1 MIMANSYFN
10 EEQKKK
16 FLNRNSN
23 KQPAVT
29 KVTASLDAES
39 ARDLKEINDNTL
51 ESAINTLD
59 IKEGLKSFEEKF
71 RDKFAGFKEQYEEDK
86 KESLAEQLPDFVGP
100 IRPIS
105 LTDDNSK
112 TVDNTVNVNQNGQFG
127 KLEENTESIFHAIN
141 KLVDLYENTD
151 KHKPLPEPVEEP
163 DPYVDTKKKRIIDD
177 EDKRSKTLDS
187 IAKSLVSI
195 KGFTS
200 QILSRFI
207 GYSLEAMAKFAKW
220 TLLIGSLIFTFD
232 VLRVTIR
239 KWFED
244 ILKEGES
251 SKKLFGTYLGNV
263 KAIVTKIEEGL
274 NNFNMNNLGESLR
287 DLFVEPM
294 KLLGQTVQTAIT
306 EGIGR
311 LIQSLGESTGIDSI
325 TNAGRGMQITAL
337 RDKQKFGLELTKDDI
352 IMIKK
357 QELAE
362 QQEALEK
369 EDKAIAARQALT
381 ITPSQIPN
389 GSIYKV
395 APTDYQERNQKIV
408 DADKERLDTMK
419 KHTDELKSQVK
430 LIEGSAE
437 EAQKLADE
445 ENKRNRE
452 RVRQAQIEADRL
464 KQARKEGKQPP
475 EGSEKKG
482 DDLLGKATNY
492 ANSEN
497 LDAADIKYIN
507 DELLDQL
514 EKRRNEGNLDDV
526 QKDRIS
532 DLIEQLQN
540 KIAARTESSAPI
552 DAQPPLAENK
562 PDADKASNIQ
572 VNNKTVNNNV
582 THSVQRTEHKPLV
595 ALA

>member
-16 FLNRNSN
+16 FLNRNNN

-86 KESLAEQLPDFVGP
+86 KESLAEQLPDFIGP

-163 DPYVDTKKKRIIDD
+163 DPYVDTKKKRINDD
-177 EDKRSKTLDS
+177 DDKRSKTLDR

-337 RDKQKFGLELTKDDI
+337 RDKQKFGLELTKEDI
-352 IMIKK
+352 LMIKK
-357 QELAE
+357 QELEDQKA
-362 QQEALEK
+362 ALEK
-369 EDKAIAARQALT
+369 EDKAIAARHALT

-395 APTDYQERNQKIV
+395 APTDYQERNQKTV
-408 DADKERLDTMK
+408 DADKERLDNMK
-419 KHTDELKSQVK
+419 KATEEMQKQYDLAKSS
-430 LIEGSAE
+430 EE

-445 ENKRNRE
+445 ENKRNRA
-452 RVRQAQIEADRL
+452 RIEEAKRL
-464 KQARKEGKQPP
+464 EQARKEGKQPP
-475 EGSEKKG
+475 EGEEKKG

-540 KIAARTESSAPI
+540 KIAARTESSTPI
-552 DAQPPLAENK
+552 DAQPPLAANK

>member
-29 KVTASLDAES
+29 KVTASLDAEI

-163 DPYVDTKKKRIIDD
+163 DPYVDTKKKRINDD
-177 EDKRSKTLDS
+177 DDKRSKTLDS

-337 RDKQKFGLELTKDDI
+337 RDKQKFGLELTKEDI
-352 IMIKK
+352 LMIKK
-357 QELAE
+357 QELEDQKA
-362 QQEALEK
+362 ALEK
-369 EDKAIAARQALT
+369 EDKAIAARHALT

-395 APTDYQERNQKIV
+395 APTDYQERNQKTV
-408 DADKERLDTMK
+408 DADKERLDNMK
-419 KHTDELKSQVK
+419 KATEEMQKQYDLAKSS
-430 LIEGSAE
+430 EE

-445 ENKRNRE
+445 ENKRNRA
-452 RVRQAQIEADRL
+452 RIEEAKRL
-464 KQARKEGKQPP
+464 EQARKEGKQPP
-475 EGSEKKG
+475 EGEEKKG

-552 DAQPPLAENK
+552 DAQPPLAANK

>member
-177 EDKRSKTLDS
+177 DDKRSKTLDS

-337 RDKQKFGLELTKDDI
+337 RDKQKFGLELTKEDI
-352 IMIKK
+352 LMIKK
-357 QELAE
+357 QELEDQKA
-362 QQEALEK
+362 ALEK
-369 EDKAIAARQALT
+369 EDKAIAARHALT

-395 APTDYQERNQKIV
+395 APTDYQERNQKTV
-408 DADKERLDTMK
+408 DADKERLDNMK
-419 KHTDELKSQVK
+419 KATEEMQKQYDLAKSS
-430 LIEGSAE
+430 EE

-445 ENKRNRE
+445 ENKRNRA
-452 RVRQAQIEADRL
+452 RIEEAKRL
-464 KQARKEGKQPP
+464 EQARKEGKQPP
-475 EGSEKKG
+475 EGEEKKG

-552 DAQPPLAENK
+552 DAPPPLAANK
-562 PDADKASNIQ
+562 PDADKSSNIQ

-595 ALA
+595 TLA

>member
-16 FLNRNSN
+16 FLNRNNN

-163 DPYVDTKKKRIIDD
+163 DPYVDTKKKRINDD
-177 EDKRSKTLDS
+177 DDKRSKTLDR

-337 RDKQKFGLELTKDDI
+337 RDKQKFGLELTKEDI
-352 IMIKK
+352 LMIKK
-357 QELAE
+357 QELEDQKA
-362 QQEALEK
+362 ALEK
-369 EDKAIAARQALT
+369 EDKAIAARHALT

-395 APTDYQERNQKIV
+395 APTDYQERNQKTV
-408 DADKERLDTMK
+408 DADKERLDNMK
-419 KHTDELKSQVK
+419 KATEEMQKQYDLAKSS
-430 LIEGSAE
+430 EE

-445 ENKRNRE
+445 ENKRNRA
-452 RVRQAQIEADRL
+452 RIEEAKRL
-464 KQARKEGKQPP
+464 EQARKEGKQPP
-475 EGSEKKG
+475 EGEEKKG

-552 DAQPPLAENK
+552 DAQPPLAANK
-562 PDADKASNIQ
+562 PDGDKASNIQ
-572 VNNKTVNNNV
+572 VNSKTVNNNV

>member
-16 FLNRNSN
+16 FLNRNNN

-163 DPYVDTKKKRIIDD
+163 DPYVDTKKKRINDD
-177 EDKRSKTLDS
+177 DDKRSKTLDR

-337 RDKQKFGLELTKDDI
+337 RDKQKFGLELTKEDI
-352 IMIKK
+352 LMIKK
-357 QELAE
+357 QELEDQKA
-362 QQEALEK
+362 ALEK
-369 EDKAIAARQALT
+369 EDKAIAARNALT

-395 APTDYQERNQKIV
+395 APTDYQERNQKTV
-408 DADKERLDTMK
+408 DADKERLDNMK
-419 KHTDELKSQVK
+419 KATEEMQKQYDLAKSS
-430 LIEGSAE
+430 EE

-445 ENKRNRE
+445 ENKRNRA
-452 RVRQAQIEADRL
+452 RIEEAKRL
-464 KQARKEGKQPP
+464 EQARKEGKQPP
-475 EGSEKKG
+475 EGEEKKG

-540 KIAARTESSAPI
+540 KIAARTESSTPI
-552 DAQPPLAENK
+552 DAQPPLAANK

>member
-16 FLNRNSN
+16 FLNRNNN

-151 KHKPLPEPVEEP
+151 KHNPLPEPVEEP
-163 DPYVDTKKKRIIDD
+163 DPYVDTKKKRINDD
-177 EDKRSKTLDS
+177 DDKRSKTLDR

-337 RDKQKFGLELTKDDI
+337 RDKQKFGLELTKEDI
-352 IMIKK
+352 LMIKK
-357 QELAE
+357 QELEDQKA
-362 QQEALEK
+362 ALEK
-369 EDKAIAARQALT
+369 EDKAIAARHALT

-395 APTDYQERNQKIV
+395 APTDYQERNQKTV
-408 DADKERLDTMK
+408 DADKERLDNMK
-419 KHTDELKSQVK
+419 KATEEMQKQYDLAKSS
-430 LIEGSAE
+430 EE

-445 ENKRNRE
+445 ENKRNRA
-452 RVRQAQIEADRL
+452 RIEEAKRL
-464 KQARKEGKQPP
+464 EQARKEGKQPP
-475 EGSEKKG
+475 EGEEKKG

-540 KIAARTESSAPI
+540 KIAARTESSTPI
-552 DAQPPLAENK
+552 DAQPPLAANK

>member
-163 DPYVDTKKKRIIDD
+163 DPYVDNKKKKINDD
-177 EDKRSKTLDS
+177 EKKRSKTLDS

-200 QILSRFI
+200 QILSRTI
-207 GYSLEAMAKFAKW
+207 GYSLEALAKFAKW
-220 TLLIGSLIFTFD
+220 TLIIGSLVFAID
-232 VLRVTIR
+232 VIR
-239 KWFED
+239 DIIKNWMED
-244 ILKEGES
+244 ILNEGES
-251 SKKLFGTYLGNV
+251 SKKLFGSYLGNV
-263 KAIVTKIEEGL
+263 KAIVEKIQNGIKTFGEE
-274 NNFNMNNLGESLR
+274 NKTLGESLK
-287 DLFVEPM
+287 DLLVEPM
-294 KLLGQTVQTAIT
+294 KLLGQTIQTAIT

-311 LIQSLGESTGIDSI
+311 LIQSLGEATGSDKI
-325 TNAGRGMQITAL
+325 TSVGRSMQISAL
-337 RDKQKFGLELTKDDI
+337 RDKQEFGLELSKEDI

-357 QELAE
+357 QDLAD
-362 QQEALEK
+362 QKEAYEK
-369 EDKAIAARQALT
+369 ASTEEAARQALT
-381 ITPSQIPN
+381 IGATQVPN
-389 GSIYKV
+389 GSIYNV
-395 APTDYQERNQKIV
+395 PLTDYQEKNKKITDMHKEEIENMRNKLEATQKEV
-408 DADKERLDTMK
+408 EM
-419 KHTDELKSQVK
+419 
-430 LIEGSAE
+430 IENNSE
-437 EAQKLADE
+437 EAQKLADKENEINRKRVAE
-445 ENKRNRE
+445 ETKRL
-452 RVRQAQIEADRL
+452 A
-464 KQARKEGKQPP
+464 QARKEGKQPP

-492 ANSEN
+492 ANAEN
-497 LDAADIKYIN
+497 IDADDIKDIN
-507 DELLDQL
+507 GMLEEL

-552 DAQPPLAENK
+552 DAPPPLAANK
-562 PDADKASNIQ
+562 PDADKSSNIQ

-595 ALA
+595 TLA

>member
-337 RDKQKFGLELTKDDI
+337 RDKQKFDLELTKEDI
-352 IMIKK
+352 LMIKK
-357 QELAE
+357 QELEDQKA
-362 QQEALEK
+362 ALEK
-369 EDKAIAARQALT
+369 EDKAIAARHALT

-395 APTDYQERNQKIV
+395 APTDYQERNQKTV
-408 DADKERLDTMK
+408 DADKERLDNMK
-419 KHTDELKSQVK
+419 KATEEMQKQYDLAKSS
-430 LIEGSAE
+430 EE

-445 ENKRNRE
+445 ENKRNRA
-452 RVRQAQIEADRL
+452 RIEEAKRL
-464 KQARKEGKQPP
+464 EQARKEGKQPP
-475 EGSEKKG
+475 EGEEKKG

-492 ANSEN
+492 ANAEN
-497 LDAADIKYIN
+497 IDADDIKDIN
-507 DELLDQL
+507 NMLEQL

-552 DAQPPLAENK
+552 DAQPPLAANK

>member
-1 MIMANSYFN
+1 MANSYFN

-16 FLNRNSN
+16 FLNRNNN

-163 DPYVDTKKKRIIDD
+163 DPYVDTKKKRINDD
-177 EDKRSKTLDS
+177 DDKRSKTLDS

-337 RDKQKFGLELTKDDI
+337 RDKQKFGLELTKEDI
-352 IMIKK
+352 LMIKK
-357 QELAE
+357 QELEDQKA
-362 QQEALEK
+362 ALEK
-369 EDKAIAARQALT
+369 EDKAIAARHALT

-395 APTDYQERNQKIV
+395 APTDYQERNQKTV
-408 DADKERLDTMK
+408 DADKERLDNMK
-419 KHTDELKSQVK
+419 KATEEMQKQYDLAKSS
-430 LIEGSAE
+430 EE

-445 ENKRNRE
+445 ENKRNRA
-452 RVRQAQIEADRL
+452 RIEEAKRL
-464 KQARKEGKQPP
+464 EQARKEGKQPP
-475 EGSEKKG
+475 EGEEKKG

-540 KIAARTESSAPI
+540 KIAARTESSTPI
-552 DAQPPLAENK
+552 DAQPPLAANK

>member
-163 DPYVDTKKKRIIDD
+163 DPYVDTKKKRINDD
-177 EDKRSKTLDS
+177 DDKRSKTLDS

-337 RDKQKFGLELTKDDI
+337 RDKQKFDLELTKEDI
-352 IMIKK
+352 LMIKK
-357 QELAE
+357 QELEDQKA
-362 QQEALEK
+362 ALEK
-369 EDKAIAARQALT
+369 EDKAIAARHALT

-395 APTDYQERNQKIV
+395 APTDYQERNQKTV
-408 DADKERLDTMK
+408 DADKERLDNMK
-419 KHTDELKSQVK
+419 KATEEMQKQYDLAKSS
-430 LIEGSAE
+430 EE

-445 ENKRNRE
+445 ENKRNRA
-452 RVRQAQIEADRL
+452 RIEEAKRL
-464 KQARKEGKQPP
+464 EQARKEGKQPP
-475 EGSEKKG
+475 EGEEKKG

-552 DAQPPLAENK
+552 DAQPPLAANK

>member
-16 FLNRNSN
+16 FLNRNNN

-163 DPYVDTKKKRIIDD
+163 DPYVDTKKKRINDD
-177 EDKRSKTLDS
+177 DDKRSKTLDS

-274 NNFNMNNLGESLR
+274 NNFNINNLGESLR

-337 RDKQKFGLELTKDDI
+337 RDKQKFGLELTKEDI
-352 IMIKK
+352 LMIKK
-357 QELAE
+357 QELEDQKA
-362 QQEALEK
+362 ALEK
-369 EDKAIAARQALT
+369 EDKAIAARHALT

-395 APTDYQERNQKIV
+395 APTDYQERNQKTV
-408 DADKERLDTMK
+408 DADKERLDNMK
-419 KHTDELKSQVK
+419 KATEEMQKQYDLAKSS
-430 LIEGSAE
+430 EE

-445 ENKRNRE
+445 ENKRNRA
-452 RVRQAQIEADRL
+452 RIEEAKRL
-464 KQARKEGKQPP
+464 EQARKEGKQPP
-475 EGSEKKG
+475 EGEEKKG

-540 KIAARTESSAPI
+540 KIAARTESSTPI
-552 DAQPPLAENK
+552 DAQPPLAANK

>member
-16 FLNRNSN
+16 FLNRNNN

-51 ESAINTLD
+51 ESAVNTLD

-163 DPYVDTKKKRIIDD
+163 DPYVDTKKKRINDD
-177 EDKRSKTLDS
+177 DDKRSKTLDR

-337 RDKQKFGLELTKDDI
+337 RDKQKFGLELTKEDI
-352 IMIKK
+352 LMIKK
-357 QELAE
+357 QELEDQKA
-362 QQEALEK
+362 ALEK
-369 EDKAIAARQALT
+369 EDKVIAARHALT

-395 APTDYQERNQKIV
+395 APTDYQERNQKTV
-408 DADKERLDTMK
+408 DADKERLDNMK
-419 KHTDELKSQVK
+419 KATEEMQKQYDLAKSS
-430 LIEGSAE
+430 EE

-445 ENKRNRE
+445 ENKRNRA
-452 RVRQAQIEADRL
+452 RIEEAKRL
-464 KQARKEGKQPP
+464 EQARKEGKQPP
-475 EGSEKKG
+475 EGEEKKG

-540 KIAARTESSAPI
+540 KIAARTESSTPI
-552 DAQPPLAENK
+552 DAQPPLAANK

>member
-163 DPYVDTKKKRIIDD
+163 DPYVDTKKKRINDD
-177 EDKRSKTLDS
+177 DDKRSKTLDS

-337 RDKQKFGLELTKDDI
+337 RDKQKFGLELTKEDI
-352 IMIKK
+352 LMIKK
-357 QELAE
+357 QELEDQKA
-362 QQEALEK
+362 ALEK
-369 EDKAIAARQALT
+369 EDKAIAARHALT

-395 APTDYQERNQKIV
+395 APTDYQERNQKTV
-408 DADKERLDTMK
+408 DADKERLDNMK
-419 KHTDELKSQVK
+419 KATEEMQKQYDLAKSS
-430 LIEGSAE
+430 EE

-445 ENKRNRE
+445 ENKRNRA
-452 RVRQAQIEADRL
+452 RIEEAKRL
-464 KQARKEGKQPP
+464 EQARKEGKQPP
-475 EGSEKKG
+475 EGEEKKG

-552 DAQPPLAENK
+552 DAQPPLAANK

>member
-16 FLNRNSN
+16 FLNRNNN

-163 DPYVDTKKKRIIDD
+163 DPYVDTKKKRINDD
-177 EDKRSKTLDS
+177 DDKRSKTLDR

-337 RDKQKFGLELTKDDI
+337 RDKQKFGLELTKEDI
-352 IMIKK
+352 LMIKK
-357 QELAE
+357 QELEDQKA
-362 QQEALEK
+362 ALEK
-369 EDKAIAARQALT
+369 EDKAIAARHALT

-395 APTDYQERNQKIV
+395 APTDYQERNQKTV
-408 DADKERLDTMK
+408 DADKERLDNMK
-419 KHTDELKSQVK
+419 KATEEMQKQYDLAKSS
-430 LIEGSAE
+430 EE

-445 ENKRNRE
+445 ENKRNRA
-452 RVRQAQIEADRL
+452 RIEEAKRL
-464 KQARKEGKQPP
+464 EQARKEGKQPP
-475 EGSEKKG
+475 EGEEKKG

-526 QKDRIS
+526 QKDKIS

-540 KIAARTESSAPI
+540 KIAARTESSTPI
-552 DAQPPLAENK
+552 DAQPPLAANK

>member
-16 FLNRNSN
+16 FLNRNNN

-163 DPYVDTKKKRIIDD
+163 DPYVDTKKKRINDD
-177 EDKRSKTLDS
+177 DDKRSKTLDR

-337 RDKQKFGLELTKDDI
+337 RDKQKFGLELTKEDI
-352 IMIKK
+352 LMIKK
-357 QELAE
+357 QELEDQKA
-362 QQEALEK
+362 ALEK
-369 EDKAIAARQALT
+369 EDKAIAARHALT

-395 APTDYQERNQKIV
+395 APTDYQERNQKTV
-408 DADKERLDTMK
+408 DADKERLDNMK
-419 KHTDELKSQVK
+419 KATEEMQKQYDLAKSS
-430 LIEGSAE
+430 EE

-445 ENKRNRE
+445 ENKRNRA
-452 RVRQAQIEADRL
+452 RIEEAKRL
-464 KQARKEGKQPP
+464 EQARKEGKQPP
-475 EGSEKKG
+475 EGEEKKG

-552 DAQPPLAENK
+552 DAQPPLAANK

>member
-16 FLNRNSN
+16 FLNRNNN
-23 KQPAVT
+23 KQPAVI

-163 DPYVDTKKKRIIDD
+163 DPYVDTKKKRINDD
-177 EDKRSKTLDS
+177 DDKRSKTLDR

-337 RDKQKFGLELTKDDI
+337 RDKQKFGLELTKEDI
-352 IMIKK
+352 LMIKK
-357 QELAE
+357 QELEDQKA
-362 QQEALEK
+362 ALEK
-369 EDKAIAARQALT
+369 EDKAIAARHALT

-395 APTDYQERNQKIV
+395 APTDYQERNQKTV
-408 DADKERLDTMK
+408 DADKERLDNMK
-419 KHTDELKSQVK
+419 KATEEMQKQYDLAKSS
-430 LIEGSAE
+430 EE

-445 ENKRNRE
+445 ENKRNRA
-452 RVRQAQIEADRL
+452 RIEEAKRL
-464 KQARKEGKQPP
+464 EQARKEGKQPP
-475 EGSEKKG
+475 EGEEKKG

-540 KIAARTESSAPI
+540 KIAARTESSTPI
-552 DAQPPLAENK
+552 DAQPPLAANK

>member
-1 MIMANSYFN
+1 MANSYFN

-163 DPYVDTKKKRIIDD
+163 DPYVDTKKKRINDD
-177 EDKRSKTLDS
+177 DKRSKTLDS

-337 RDKQKFGLELTKDDI
+337 RDKQKFGLELTKEDI
-352 IMIKK
+352 LMIKK
-357 QELAE
+357 QELEDQKA
-362 QQEALEK
+362 ALEK
-369 EDKAIAARQALT
+369 EDKAIAARHALT

-395 APTDYQERNQKIV
+395 APTDYQERNQKTV
-408 DADKERLDTMK
+408 DADKERLDNMK
-419 KHTDELKSQVK
+419 KATEEMQKQYDLAKSS
-430 LIEGSAE
+430 EE

-445 ENKRNRE
+445 ENKRNRA
-452 RVRQAQIEADRL
+452 RIEEAKRL
-464 KQARKEGKQPP
+464 EQARKEGKQPP
-475 EGSEKKG
+475 EGEEKKG

-552 DAQPPLAENK
+552 DAQPPLAANK

>member
-163 DPYVDTKKKRIIDD
+163 DPYVDNKKKKINDD
-177 EDKRSKTLDS
+177 EKKRSKTLDS

-200 QILSRFI
+200 QILSRII
-207 GYSLEAMAKFAKW
+207 GYSLEALAKFAKW
-220 TLLIGSLIFTFD
+220 TLIIGGLVFAID
-232 VLRVTIR
+232 VIR
-239 KWFED
+239 DIIKNWMED
-244 ILKEGES
+244 ILKEGAS
-251 SKKLFGTYLGNV
+251 SKKLFGSYLGNV
-263 KAIVTKIEEGL
+263 KAIVEKIRDGIKTFGEE
-274 NNFNMNNLGESLR
+274 NKSLGESLK
-287 DLFVEPM
+287 DLLVEPM
-294 KLLGQTVQTAIT
+294 KLLGQTIQTAIT

-311 LIQSLGESTGIDSI
+311 LIQSLGEATGSDKI
-325 TNAGRGMQITAL
+325 TSVGRSMQISAL
-337 RDKQKFGLELTKDDI
+337 RDKQEFGLELSKEDI

-357 QELAE
+357 QDLAD
-362 QQEALEK
+362 QKEAYEK
-369 EDKAIAARQALT
+369 ASTEEAARQALT
-381 ITPSQIPN
+381 IGATQVPN
-389 GSIYKV
+389 GSIYNV
-395 APTDYQERNQKIV
+395 PLTDYQEQNKKVTDMR
-408 DADKERLDTMK
+408 KEELENMK
-419 KHTDELKSQVK
+419 KK
-430 LIEGSAE
+430 LEATQKEVETIENNSE
-437 EAQKLADE
+437 EAQKLADKENEINRKRVAE
-445 ENKRNRE
+445 ETKRL
-452 RVRQAQIEADRL
+452 A
-464 KQARKEGKQPP
+464 QARKEGKQPP

-492 ANSEN
+492 ANAEN
-497 LDAADIKYIN
+497 IDADDIKDIN
-507 DELLDQL
+507 GMLEEL

-552 DAQPPLAENK
+552 DAPPPLAANK
-562 PDADKASNIQ
+562 PDADKSSNIQ

>member
-163 DPYVDTKKKRIIDD
+163 DPYVDTKKKRINDD
-177 EDKRSKTLDS
+177 DDKRSKTLDS

-337 RDKQKFGLELTKDDI
+337 RDKQKFGLELTKEDI
-352 IMIKK
+352 LMIKK
-357 QELAE
+357 QELEDQKA
-362 QQEALEK
+362 ALEK
-369 EDKAIAARQALT
+369 EDKTIAARHALT

-395 APTDYQERNQKIV
+395 APTDYQERNQKTV
-408 DADKERLDTMK
+408 DADKERLDNMK
-419 KHTDELKSQVK
+419 KATEEMQKQYDLAKSS
-430 LIEGSAE
+430 EE

-445 ENKRNRE
+445 ENKRNRA
-452 RVRQAQIEADRL
+452 RIEEAKRL
-464 KQARKEGKQPP
+464 EQARKEGKQPP
-475 EGSEKKG
+475 EGEEKKG

-552 DAQPPLAENK
+552 DAQPPLAANK

>member
-16 FLNRNSN
+16 FLNRNNN

-163 DPYVDTKKKRIIDD
+163 DPYVDTKKKRINDD
-177 EDKRSKTLDS
+177 DDKRSKTLDS

-337 RDKQKFGLELTKDDI
+337 RDKQKFGLELTKEDI
-352 IMIKK
+352 LMIKK
-357 QELAE
+357 QELEDQKA
-362 QQEALEK
+362 ALEK
-369 EDKAIAARQALT
+369 EDKAIAARHALT

-395 APTDYQERNQKIV
+395 APTDYQERNQKTV
-408 DADKERLDTMK
+408 DADKERLDNMK
-419 KHTDELKSQVK
+419 KATEEMQKQYDLAKSS
-430 LIEGSAE
+430 EE

-445 ENKRNRE
+445 ENKRNRA
-452 RVRQAQIEADRL
+452 RIEEAKRL
-464 KQARKEGKQPP
+464 EQARKEGKQPP
-475 EGSEKKG
+475 EGEEKKG

-552 DAQPPLAENK
+552 DAQPPLAANK

>member
-163 DPYVDTKKKRIIDD
+163 DPYVDTKKKRINDD
-177 EDKRSKTLDS
+177 DDKRSKTLDS

-337 RDKQKFGLELTKDDI
+337 RDKQKFGLELTKEDI
-352 IMIKK
+352 LMIKK
-357 QELAE
+357 QELEDQKA
-362 QQEALEK
+362 ALEK
-369 EDKAIAARQALT
+369 EDKTIAARHALT

-395 APTDYQERNQKIV
+395 APTDYQERNQKTV
-408 DADKERLDTMK
+408 DADKERLDNMK
-419 KHTDELKSQVK
+419 KATEEMQKQYDLAKSS
-430 LIEGSAE
+430 EE

-445 ENKRNRE
+445 ENKRNRA
-452 RVRQAQIEADRL
+452 RIEEAKRL
-464 KQARKEGKQPP
+464 EQARKEGKQPP
-475 EGSEKKG
+475 EGEEKKG

-552 DAQPPLAENK
+552 DAQPPLAANK
-562 PDADKASNIQ
+562 PDADKSSNIQ

>member
-16 FLNRNSN
+16 FLNRNNN

-337 RDKQKFGLELTKDDI
+337 RDKQKFDLELTKEDI
-352 IMIKK
+352 LMIKK
-357 QELAE
+357 QELEDQKA
-362 QQEALEK
+362 ALEK
-369 EDKAIAARQALT
+369 EDKAIAARHALT

-395 APTDYQERNQKIV
+395 APTDYQERNQKTV
-408 DADKERLDTMK
+408 DADKERLDNMK
-419 KHTDELKSQVK
+419 KATEEMQKQYDLAKSS
-430 LIEGSAE
+430 EE

-445 ENKRNRE
+445 ENKRNRA
-452 RVRQAQIEADRL
+452 RIEEAKRL
-464 KQARKEGKQPP
+464 EQARKEGKQPP
-475 EGSEKKG
+475 EGEEKKG

-540 KIAARTESSAPI
+540 KIAARTESSTPI
-552 DAQPPLAENK
+552 DAQPPLAANK

>member
-16 FLNRNSN
+16 FLNRNNN

-39 ARDLKEINDNTL
+39 TRDLKEINDNTL

-163 DPYVDTKKKRIIDD
+163 DPYVDTKKKRINDD
-177 EDKRSKTLDS
+177 DDKRSKTLDR

-337 RDKQKFGLELTKDDI
+337 RDKQKFGLELTKEDI
-352 IMIKK
+352 LMIKK
-357 QELAE
+357 QELEDQKA
-362 QQEALEK
+362 ALEK
-369 EDKAIAARQALT
+369 EDKAIAARHALT

-395 APTDYQERNQKIV
+395 APTDYQERNQKTV
-408 DADKERLDTMK
+408 DADKERLDNMK
-419 KHTDELKSQVK
+419 KATEEMQKQYDLAKSS
-430 LIEGSAE
+430 EE

-445 ENKRNRE
+445 ENKRNRA
-452 RVRQAQIEADRL
+452 RIEEAKRL
-464 KQARKEGKQPP
+464 EQARKEGKQPP
-475 EGSEKKG
+475 EGEEKKG

-540 KIAARTESSAPI
+540 KIAARTESSTPI
-552 DAQPPLAENK
+552 DAQPPLAANK

>member
-337 RDKQKFGLELTKDDI
+337 RDKQKFDLELTKEDI
-352 IMIKK
+352 LMIKK
-357 QELAE
+357 QELEDQKA
-362 QQEALEK
+362 ALEK
-369 EDKAIAARQALT
+369 EDKAIAARHALT

-395 APTDYQERNQKIV
+395 APTDYQERNQKTV
-408 DADKERLDTMK
+408 DADKERLDNMK
-419 KHTDELKSQVK
+419 KATEEMQKQYDLAKSS
-430 LIEGSAE
+430 EE

-445 ENKRNRE
+445 ENKRNRA
-452 RVRQAQIEADRL
+452 RIEEAKRL
-464 KQARKEGKQPP
+464 EQARKEGKQPP
-475 EGSEKKG
+475 EGEEKKG

-540 KIAARTESSAPI
+540 KIAARTESSTPI
-552 DAQPPLAENK
+552 DAQPPLAANK

>member
-163 DPYVDTKKKRIIDD
+163 DPYVDNKKKKINDD
-177 EDKRSKTLDS
+177 EKKRSKTLDS

-200 QILSRFI
+200 QILSRII
-207 GYSLEAMAKFAKW
+207 GYSLEALAKFAKW
-220 TLLIGSLIFTFD
+220 TLIIGGLVFAID
-232 VLRVTIR
+232 VIR
-239 KWFED
+239 DIIKNWMED
-244 ILKEGES
+244 ILKEGAS
-251 SKKLFGTYLGNV
+251 SKKLFGSYLGNV
-263 KAIVTKIEEGL
+263 KAIVEKIRDGIKTFGEE
-274 NNFNMNNLGESLR
+274 NKSLGESLK
-287 DLFVEPM
+287 DLLVEPM
-294 KLLGQTVQTAIT
+294 KLLGQTIQTAIT

-311 LIQSLGESTGIDSI
+311 LIQSLGEATGSDKI
-325 TNAGRGMQITAL
+325 TSVGRSMQISAL
-337 RDKQKFGLELTKDDI
+337 RDKQEFALELSKEDI

-357 QELAE
+357 QDLAD
-362 QQEALEK
+362 QKEAYEK
-369 EDKAIAARQALT
+369 ASTEEAARQALT
-381 ITPSQIPN
+381 IGATQVPN
-389 GSIYKV
+389 GSIYNV
-395 APTDYQERNQKIV
+395 PLTDYQEQNKKVTDMR
-408 DADKERLDTMK
+408 KEELENMK
-419 KHTDELKSQVK
+419 KK
-430 LIEGSAE
+430 LEATQKEVETIENNSE
-437 EAQKLADE
+437 EAQKLADKENEINRKRVAE
-445 ENKRNRE
+445 ETKRL
-452 RVRQAQIEADRL
+452 A
-464 KQARKEGKQPP
+464 QARKEGKQPP

-492 ANSEN
+492 ANAEN
-497 LDAADIKYIN
+497 IDADDIKDIN
-507 DELLDQL
+507 GMLEEL

-552 DAQPPLAENK
+552 DAPPPLAANK
-562 PDADKASNIQ
+562 PDADKSSNIQ

-595 ALA
+595 TLA

>member
-1 MIMANSYFN
+1 MANSYFN

-16 FLNRNSN
+16 FLNRNNN

-163 DPYVDTKKKRIIDD
+163 DPYVDTKKKRINDD
-177 EDKRSKTLDS
+177 DDKRSKTLDR

-337 RDKQKFGLELTKDDI
+337 RDKQKFGLELTKEDI
-352 IMIKK
+352 LMIKK
-357 QELAE
+357 QELEDQKA
-362 QQEALEK
+362 ALEK
-369 EDKAIAARQALT
+369 EDKAIAARHALT

-395 APTDYQERNQKIV
+395 APTDYQERNQKTV
-408 DADKERLDTMK
+408 DADKERLDNMK
-419 KHTDELKSQVK
+419 KATEEMQKQYDLAKSS
-430 LIEGSAE
+430 EE

-445 ENKRNRE
+445 ENKRNRA
-452 RVRQAQIEADRL
+452 RIEEAKRL
-464 KQARKEGKQPP
+464 EQARKEGKQPP
-475 EGSEKKG
+475 EGEEKKG

-540 KIAARTESSAPI
+540 KIAARTESSTPI
-552 DAQPPLAENK
+552 DAQPPLAANK

>member
-16 FLNRNSN
+16 FLNRNNN

-163 DPYVDTKKKRIIDD
+163 DPYVDTKKKRINDD

-337 RDKQKFGLELTKDDI
+337 RDKQKFGLELTKEDI
-352 IMIKK
+352 LMIKK
-357 QELAE
+357 QELEDQKA
-362 QQEALEK
+362 ALEK
-369 EDKAIAARQALT
+369 EDKAIAARHALT

-395 APTDYQERNQKIV
+395 APTDYQERNQKTV
-408 DADKERLDTMK
+408 DADKERLDNMK
-419 KHTDELKSQVK
+419 KATEEMQKQYDLAKSS
-430 LIEGSAE
+430 EE

-445 ENKRNRE
+445 ENKRNRA
-452 RVRQAQIEADRL
+452 RIEEAKRL
-464 KQARKEGKQPP
+464 EQARKEGKQPP
-475 EGSEKKG
+475 EGEEKKG

-540 KIAARTESSAPI
+540 KIAARTESSTPI
-552 DAQPPLAENK
+552 DAQPPLAANK

>member
-16 FLNRNSN
+16 FLNRNNN

-163 DPYVDTKKKRIIDD
+163 DPYVDTKKKRINDD

-337 RDKQKFGLELTKDDI
+337 RDKQKFGLELTKEDI
-352 IMIKK
+352 LMIKK
-357 QELAE
+357 QELEDQKA
-362 QQEALEK
+362 ALEK
-369 EDKAIAARQALT
+369 EDKAIAARHALT

-395 APTDYQERNQKIV
+395 APTDYQERNQKTV
-408 DADKERLDTMK
+408 DADKERLDNMK
-419 KHTDELKSQVK
+419 KATEEMQKQYDLAKSS
-430 LIEGSAE
+430 EE

-445 ENKRNRE
+445 ENKRNRA
-452 RVRQAQIEADRL
+452 RIEEAKRL
-464 KQARKEGKQPP
+464 EQARKEGKQPP
-475 EGSEKKG
+475 EGEEKKG

-507 DELLDQL
+507 DDLLDQL

-540 KIAARTESSAPI
+540 KIAARTESSTPI
-552 DAQPPLAENK
+552 DAQPPLAANK

>member
-16 FLNRNSN
+16 FLNRNNN

-337 RDKQKFGLELTKDDI
+337 RDKQKFDLELTKEDI
-352 IMIKK
+352 LMIKK
-357 QELAE
+357 QELEDQKA
-362 QQEALEK
+362 ALEK
-369 EDKAIAARQALT
+369 EDKAIAARHALT

-395 APTDYQERNQKIV
+395 APTDYQERNQKTV
-408 DADKERLDTMK
+408 DADKERLDNMK
-419 KHTDELKSQVK
+419 KATEEMQKQYDLAKSS
-430 LIEGSAE
+430 EE

-445 ENKRNRE
+445 ENKRNRA
-452 RVRQAQIEADRL
+452 RIEEAKRL
-464 KQARKEGKQPP
+464 EQARKEGKQPP
-475 EGSEKKG
+475 EGEEKKG

-552 DAQPPLAENK
+552 DAQPPLAANK
-562 PDADKASNIQ
+562 PDADKSSNIQ

>member
-16 FLNRNSN
+16 FLNRNNN

-163 DPYVDTKKKRIIDD
+163 DPYVDNKKKKINDD
-177 EDKRSKTLDS
+177 EKKRSKTLDS

-200 QILSRFI
+200 QILSRII
-207 GYSLEAMAKFAKW
+207 GYSLEALAKFAKW
-220 TLLIGSLIFTFD
+220 TLIIGSLVFAID
-232 VLRVTIR
+232 VIR
-239 KWFED
+239 DIIKNWMED
-244 ILKEGES
+244 ILNEGES
-251 SKKLFGTYLGNV
+251 SKKLFGSYLGNV
-263 KAIVTKIEEGL
+263 KAIVEKIQNGIKTFGEE
-274 NNFNMNNLGESLR
+274 NKTLGESLK
-287 DLFVEPM
+287 DLLVEPM
-294 KLLGQTVQTAIT
+294 KLLGQTIQTAIT

-311 LIQSLGESTGIDSI
+311 LIQSLGEATGSDKI
-325 TNAGRGMQITAL
+325 TSVGRSMQISAL
-337 RDKQKFGLELTKDDI
+337 RDKQEFGLELSKEDI

-357 QELAE
+357 QDLAD
-362 QQEALEK
+362 QKEAYEK
-369 EDKAIAARQALT
+369 ASTEEAARQALT
-381 ITPSQIPN
+381 IGATQVPN
-389 GSIYKV
+389 GSIYNV
-395 APTDYQERNQKIV
+395 PLTDYQEKNKKITDMHKEEIENMRNKLEATQKEV
-408 DADKERLDTMK
+408 EM
-419 KHTDELKSQVK
+419 
-430 LIEGSAE
+430 IENNSE
-437 EAQKLADE
+437 EAQKLADKENEINRKRVAE
-445 ENKRNRE
+445 ETKRL
-452 RVRQAQIEADRL
+452 A
-464 KQARKEGKQPP
+464 QARKEGKQPP

-492 ANSEN
+492 ANAEN
-497 LDAADIKYIN
+497 IDADDIKDIN
-507 DELLDQL
+507 GMLEEL

-552 DAQPPLAENK
+552 DAPPPLAANK
-562 PDADKASNIQ
+562 PDADKSSNIQ

-595 ALA
+595 TLA

>member
-163 DPYVDTKKKRIIDD
+163 DPYVDTKKKRINDD
-177 EDKRSKTLDS
+177 DKRSKTLDS

-337 RDKQKFGLELTKDDI
+337 RDKQKFGLELTKEDI
-352 IMIKK
+352 LMIKK
-357 QELAE
+357 QELEDQKA
-362 QQEALEK
+362 ALEK
-369 EDKAIAARQALT
+369 EDKAIAARHALT

-395 APTDYQERNQKIV
+395 APTDYQERNQKTV
-408 DADKERLDTMK
+408 DADKERLDNMK
-419 KHTDELKSQVK
+419 KATEEMQKQYDLAKSS
-430 LIEGSAE
+430 EE

-445 ENKRNRE
+445 ENKRNRA
-452 RVRQAQIEADRL
+452 RIEEAKRL
-464 KQARKEGKQPP
+464 EQARKEGKQPP
-475 EGSEKKG
+475 EGEEKKG

-552 DAQPPLAENK
+552 DAQPPLAANK

>member
-163 DPYVDTKKKRIIDD
+163 DPYVDTKKKRINDD
-177 EDKRSKTLDS
+177 DDKRSKTLDS

-337 RDKQKFGLELTKDDI
+337 RDKQKFGLELTKEDI
-352 IMIKK
+352 LMIKK
-357 QELAE
+357 QELEDQKA
-362 QQEALEK
+362 ALEK
-369 EDKAIAARQALT
+369 EDKAIAARHALT

-395 APTDYQERNQKIV
+395 APTDYQERNQKTV
-408 DADKERLDTMK
+408 DADKERLDNMK
-419 KHTDELKSQVK
+419 KATEEMQKQYDLAKSS
-430 LIEGSAE
+430 EE

-445 ENKRNRE
+445 ENKRNRA
-452 RVRQAQIEADRL
+452 RIEEAKRL
-464 KQARKEGKQPP
+464 EQARKEGKQPP
-475 EGSEKKG
+475 EGEEKKG

-540 KIAARTESSAPI
+540 KIAARTESSTPI
-552 DAQPPLAENK
+552 DAQPPLAANK

>member
-16 FLNRNSN
+16 FLNRNNN

-163 DPYVDTKKKRIIDD
+163 DPYVDTKKKRINDD
-177 EDKRSKTLDS
+177 DDKRSKTLDS

-337 RDKQKFGLELTKDDI
+337 RDKQKFGLELTKEDI
-352 IMIKK
+352 LMIKK
-357 QELAE
+357 QELEDQKA
-362 QQEALEK
+362 ALEK
-369 EDKAIAARQALT
+369 EDKAIAARHALT

-395 APTDYQERNQKIV
+395 APTDYQERNQKTV
-408 DADKERLDTMK
+408 DADKERLDNMK
-419 KHTDELKSQVK
+419 KATEEMQKQYDLAKSS
-430 LIEGSAE
+430 EE

-445 ENKRNRE
+445 ENKRNRA
-452 RVRQAQIEADRL
+452 RIEEAKRL
-464 KQARKEGKQPP
+464 EQARKEGKQPP
-475 EGSEKKG
+475 EGEEKKG

-540 KIAARTESSAPI
+540 KIAARTESSTPI
-552 DAQPPLAENK
+552 DAQPPLAANK

>member
-163 DPYVDTKKKRIIDD
+163 DPYVDNKKKKINDD
-177 EDKRSKTLDS
+177 EKKRSKTLDS

-200 QILSRFI
+200 QILSRII
-207 GYSLEAMAKFAKW
+207 GYSLEALAKFAKW
-220 TLLIGSLIFTFD
+220 TLIIGSLVFAID
-232 VLRVTIR
+232 VIR
-239 KWFED
+239 DIIKNWMED
-244 ILKEGES
+244 ILNEGES
-251 SKKLFGTYLGNV
+251 SKKLFGSYLGNV
-263 KAIVTKIEEGL
+263 KAIVEKIQNGIKTFGEE
-274 NNFNMNNLGESLR
+274 NKTLGESLK
-287 DLFVEPM
+287 DLLVEPM
-294 KLLGQTVQTAIT
+294 KLLGQTIQTAIT

-311 LIQSLGESTGIDSI
+311 LIQSLGEATGSDKI
-325 TNAGRGMQITAL
+325 TSVGRSMQISAL
-337 RDKQKFGLELTKDDI
+337 RDKQEFGLELSKEDI

-357 QELAE
+357 QDLAD
-362 QQEALEK
+362 QKEAYEK
-369 EDKAIAARQALT
+369 ASTEEAARQALT
-381 ITPSQIPN
+381 IGATQVPN
-389 GSIYKV
+389 GSIYNV
-395 APTDYQERNQKIV
+395 PLTDYQEKNKKITDMHKEEIENMRNKLEATQKEV
-408 DADKERLDTMK
+408 EM
-419 KHTDELKSQVK
+419 
-430 LIEGSAE
+430 IENNSE
-437 EAQKLADE
+437 EAQKLADKENEINRKRVAE
-445 ENKRNRE
+445 ETKRL
-452 RVRQAQIEADRL
+452 A
-464 KQARKEGKQPP
+464 QARKEGKQPP

-492 ANSEN
+492 ANAEN
-497 LDAADIKYIN
+497 IDADDIKDIN
-507 DELLDQL
+507 GMLEEL

-552 DAQPPLAENK
+552 DAPPPLAANK
-562 PDADKASNIQ
+562 PDADKSSNIQ

-595 ALA
+595 TLA

>member
-163 DPYVDTKKKRIIDD
+163 DPYVDTKKKRINDD
-177 EDKRSKTLDS
+177 DDKRSKTLDR

-337 RDKQKFGLELTKDDI
+337 RDKQKFGLELTKEDI
-352 IMIKK
+352 LMIKK
-357 QELAE
+357 QELEDQKA
-362 QQEALEK
+362 ALEK
-369 EDKAIAARQALT
+369 EDKAIAARHALT

-395 APTDYQERNQKIV
+395 APTDYQERNQKTV
-408 DADKERLDTMK
+408 DADKERLDNMK
-419 KHTDELKSQVK
+419 KATEEMQKQYDLAKSS
-430 LIEGSAE
+430 EE

-445 ENKRNRE
+445 ENKRNRA
-452 RVRQAQIEADRL
+452 RIEEAKRL
-464 KQARKEGKQPP
+464 EQARKEGKQPP
-475 EGSEKKG
+475 EGEEKKG

-540 KIAARTESSAPI
+540 KIAARTESSTPI
-552 DAQPPLAENK
+552 DAQPPLAANK

>member
-16 FLNRNSN
+16 FLNRNNN

-151 KHKPLPEPVEEP
+151 KHNPLPEPVEEP
-163 DPYVDTKKKRIIDD
+163 DPYVDTKKKRINDD
-177 EDKRSKTLDS
+177 DDKRSKTLDR

-244 ILKEGES
+244 ILKEGKS

-337 RDKQKFGLELTKDDI
+337 RDKQKFGLELTKEDI
-352 IMIKK
+352 LMIKK
-357 QELAE
+357 QELEDQKA
-362 QQEALEK
+362 ALEK
-369 EDKAIAARQALT
+369 EDKAIAARHALT

-395 APTDYQERNQKIV
+395 APTDYQERNQKTV
-408 DADKERLDTMK
+408 DADKERLDNMK
-419 KHTDELKSQVK
+419 KATEEMQKQYDLAKSS
-430 LIEGSAE
+430 EE

-445 ENKRNRE
+445 ENKRNRA
-452 RVRQAQIEADRL
+452 RIEEAKRL
-464 KQARKEGKQPP
+464 EQARKEGKQPP
-475 EGSEKKG
+475 EGEEKKS

-540 KIAARTESSAPI
+540 KIAARTESSTPI
-552 DAQPPLAENK
+552 DAQPPLAANK